1 MKEYMVSYISLEDG
15 RQMVGSGYGNDELEA
30 IKSFMETHSTD
41 CAKILEVQFYKECN
55 RIFVA

>member
-1 MKEYMVSYISLEDG
+1 
-15 RQMVGSGYGNDELEA
+15 MVGSGYGNDESEA
-30 IKSFMETHSTD
+30 TKSFMETHSTD